1 MAGMICNIKQGTEEW
16 LELRSKCFS
25 ASDAAAMLGLSKHTK
40 RDELLFRKYT
50 GIEKEYSSYALN
62 LFKNGHE
69 AEFNARQIIEDMID
83 EELFAAVFKDGDL
96 LASVDGI
103 TMDYSVAFEHKL
115 FNLRLHDSVSKGSLP
130 AEYMPQCQHILMLT
144 GAKKLIFVCSDG
156 TEEKMAIMDIYPD
169 ENYFQ
174 KIIDGWFDFKRDLDN
189 YGNRGI
195 DETGREKI
203 RPDVT
208 RPYMTRQD
216 KLLTRER

>member
-69 AEFNARQIIEDMID
+69 AEFNARKIIEDMID
-83 EELFAAVFKDGDL
+83 EELFPAVFKYDYL

-103 TMDYSVAFEHKL
+103 TMDYSIAFEHKL
-115 FNLRLHDSVSKGSLP
+115 
-130 AEYMPQCQHILMLT
+130 
-144 GAKKLIFVCSDG
+144 
-156 TEEKMAIMDIYPD
+156 
-169 ENYFQ
+169 
-174 KIIDGWFDFKRDLDN
+174 
-189 YGNRGI
+189 
-195 DETGREKI
+195 
-203 RPDVT
+203 
-208 RPYMTRQD
+208 
-216 KLLTRER
+216 